1 MPPPKGKAKND
12 SASKSS
18 TASTPSSAAPPPRRK
33 ANIVK
38 SGNAG
43 SSKPAPPPLEP
54 GQTAPPPPLFP
65 LGYKTPLSLL
75 SERCQK
81 NGWERPSV
89 DPKKNA
95 GGTWSA
101 SVTLKRK
108 DSKNGGFET
117 VYMKPPPA
125 PSPIAVEKSSAME
138 AKHWASVY
146 ALYRFSNNLRLN
158 LQLPPQVRDYYSALE
173 KEKAASTPNKTWLWS
188 LTPFETAAAAPP
200 PPSHSQPASTGP
212 SSLASSA
219 PGSASTSRS
228 ATPSN
233 AALRGLVPSGQPVA
247 RPIPKSW
254 SEAPEVRMP
263 TSLRD
268 LVEQTIR
275 DALPPD
281 DLDPNSRDND
291 HSEESEV
298 PLTPEELSLESEL
311 VSSGFRIGHVR
322 RALNLSRSTRTIHE
336 TLRNSVFSHLHLIVP
351 ESDLPQSFKSSKP
364 ADATIRN
371 ATSKDSKELGRAWKA
386 EKIARD
392 VGTPVEWVEKVMKLE
407 GVNESEEKVLDVLA
421 RRLMGPEAQEAGLA
435 EEDLVKGWNQRA
447 ELGAEDVEEL
457 IQRRSDELM
466 GLEGMFGT
474 RFRRIGKDGGCEILI
489 PSARTDGVSLKI
501 IFHSASLYPSPT
513 PDDDASQLPHLPTF
527 FVSSPTLPPY
537 IRLHLLSLLAR
548 QFLPSSEE
556 HGETW
561 MELVRAGYGGVV
573 GEMVS
578 YLEEHVRQAIDHP
591 PDERTV
597 LARLNV
603 ASTSVSAT
611 EEDSTRITKATQAQR
626 KRQTRREPTAADH
639 AKIKEDFERL
649 TETEGY
655 RKMLDQRKRLPAWGM
670 KEKIVGLIKRERVV
684 IVCGETG
691 SGKTTQVPAF
701 VLEDAIINSTGA
713 STSIVVT
720 QPRRVSAIGVA
731 SRVANERC
739 EDVNSTSDRG
749 LVGYAIRGERK
760 ASRECRALF
769 CTTGVV
775 LARLSRGG
783 DPDLEGVSHIFID
796 EVHERSVDSD
806 FLLLELRDILVRNP
820 KIKVILMSATIN
832 QKQFSDYFGGAPVI
846 EIPGFTHPVQDHYLE
861 SYLPTLLSSYK
872 LQPTVKPARKAT
884 QAQIDRMHSSFVE
897 EGVSELDVK
906 ALGALENLTRAE
918 KIDLNVL
925 GATVAYCLDRSKD
938 VGGDVLVFVSGVMEI
953 TQSIAAIRAAVSPA
967 VATSLLVLPL
977 HANLT
982 TSEQTLVFKPTPSG
996 KRKVVV
1002 ATNVAETSITIDG
1015 IIYVVDSGRVKEN
1028 TFDAE
1033 TGVTRLVEQW
1043 TSRAAGRQRRGRA
1056 GRTRPGECFKL
1067 FTRYVDTNSMP
1078 AQPLPEIRRTP
1089 LESLL
1094 LQIKSTRPDADVRD
1108 YLGKALD
1115 PPQVKAIETA
1125 WATLKLLG
1133 AVEEKEGKKE
1143 LSAHLTPLGCHLAMI
1158 PVDLRLAKMLV
1169 LAAIFR
1175 CLDPILTIVALLSS
1189 KPFFLSP
1196 QDKRE
1201 EAKKARAAFYTGRS
1215 DLLSDAK
1222 AFEACLAA
1230 KRDGSAALRHF
1241 LDDNYISQSTFRDVL
1256 SLRNDYL
1263 DALGSVG
1270 FIPMHCSASDPAFN
1284 DNSQNENL
1292 LKAIIYAGTARLVKV
1307 KLPKAVFDKGI
1318 GGAIERER
1326 ESREVKFFEKEEG
1339 RVFLHPTSLLFSETR
1354 FATPFATYFNKHV
1367 TTKPF
1372 LRDATEVPLYA
1383 VLLFSPGHVTMELE
1397 RGVTVHLSA
1406 DEWVHMKC
1414 WPRIGVLVNGL
1425 RKLFDAELEFELE
1438 QPGFGGRT
1446 SAAVGAMLECIS
1458 RDGGLH

>member
-1 MPPPKGKAKND
+1 MAPPKKAKND
-12 SASKSS
+12 PHAKSS
-18 TASTPSSAAPPPRRK
+18 APSTPASTAAPPPRRK

-54 GQTAPPPPLFP
+54 GQAAPPPPLFP

-89 DPKKNA
+89 DPKK
-95 GGTWSA
+95 GSLPGTWTA

-108 DSKNGGFET
+108 HPKSGDYET

-125 PSPIAVEKSSAME
+125 PSPIAVEKPNAME

-188 LTPFETAAAAPP
+188 LTPFETAASAPP
-200 PPSHSQPASTGP
+200 PPSQIPATATSRASSSAPAST
-212 SSLASSA
+212 
-219 PGSASTSRS
+219 STSRS

-233 AALRGLVPSGQPVA
+233 SALRGLVPSGQPVA
-247 RPIPKSW
+247 RPLPKSW
-254 SEAPEVRMP
+254 IEAPEVHMP

-268 LVEQTIR
+268 LVERTIR
-275 DALPPD
+275 DALPSD
-281 DLDPNSRDND
+281 EIDFNSHHD
-291 HSEESEV
+291 HSDEPDV
-298 PLTPEELSLESEL
+298 PSTPEELSLESEL
-311 VSSGFRIGHVR
+311 AATGFRIGHVR
-322 RALNLSRSTRTIHE
+322 RALNLSRSTRTPHE

-351 ESDLPQSFKSSKP
+351 ESDLPLAFKQSKP

-371 ATSKDSKELGRAWKA
+371 ATSKDSTELGKVWKA
-386 EKIARD
+386 EKIAKD
-392 VGTPVEWVEKVMKLE
+392 VGTPVEWVEGVMKLE
-407 GVNESEEKVLDVLA
+407 GVEESEEKVLDVLA
-421 RRLMGPEAQEAGLA
+421 RRLMGPESEQAGLSENNLVRGWTERAQLSA
-435 EEDLVKGWNQRA
+435 EH
-447 ELGAEDVEEL
+447 VEEL
-457 IQRRSDELM
+457 RQRRSDELM
-466 GLEGMFGT
+466 GLEGIFGS
-474 RFRRIGKDGGCEILI
+474 RFRRLGQDGGCEILI
-489 PSARTDGVSLKI
+489 PSPRTDRVSLKI
-501 IFHSASLYPSPT
+501 LFHGASLYPSPALE
-513 PDDDASQLPHLPTF
+513 DDESQLPHLPTF

-537 IRLHLLSLLAR
+537 IRLHLLSLLAQ
-548 QFLPSSEE
+548 QFLPSSAE

-561 MELVRAGYGGVV
+561 MELVRGGYGGVV
-573 GEMVS
+573 GEMVA
-578 YLEEHVRQAIDHP
+578 YLEDHVRQAIDHP

-597 LARLNV
+597 LARLQV
-603 ASTSVSAT
+603 AQMSDVSGLD
-611 EEDSTRITKATQAQR
+611 EDDSTRITKASQAQR
-626 KRQTRREPTAADH
+626 KRQPRREPTAAEH
-639 AKIKEDFERL
+639 AKIKDDFERL
-649 TETEGY
+649 VETDGY
-655 RKMLDQRKRLPAWGM
+655 RKMLDQRKRLPAWSM
-670 KEKIVGLIKRERVV
+670 KQKIVDLINRERVV

-701 VLEDAIINSTGA
+701 VLEDAIVNSRGA

-739 EDVNSTSDRG
+739 EDVNSARG

-760 ASRECRALF
+760 ASRDCRALF

-820 KIKVILMSATIN
+820 KLRVILMSATIN

-872 LQPTVKPARKAT
+872 LQPTAKPARKAT
-884 QAQIDRMHSSFVE
+884 QAQIDRMHSSFIE
-897 EGVSELDVK
+897 EGVSERDVK
-906 ALGALENLTRAE
+906 ALGTLENLSRAE
-918 KIDLNVL
+918 KIDFNVL
-925 GATVAYCLDRSKD
+925 GATVAYCLDRSQD

-953 TQSIAAIRAAVSPA
+953 TQSIAAIRSAVSPS
-967 VATSLLVLPL
+967 VAASLLVLPL

-982 TSEQTLVFKPTPSG
+982 TSEQTLVFRPTPQG
-996 KRKVVV
+996 KRKIVV

-1015 IIYVVDSGRVKEN
+1015 IVYVVDSGRVKEN

-1125 WATLKLLG
+1125 WATLRLLG
-1133 AVEEKEGKKE
+1133 AVEVSDGKSE

-1201 EAKKARAAFYTGRS
+1201 ESKKARSGFYTSRS
-1215 DLLSDAK
+1215 DLISDAK
-1222 AFEACLAA
+1222 AFEACLVA
-1230 KRDGSAALRHF
+1230 KQDGSAALRHF

-1263 DALGSVG
+1263 SALGSVG

-1326 ESREVKFFEKEEG
+1326 ESREVKFYEKEEG

-1406 DEWVHMKC
+1406 EEWVHMKC

-1425 RKLFDAELEFELE
+1425 RKLFDAELESELE
-1438 QPGFGGRT
+1438 QPGFGGPT
-1446 SAAVGAMLECIS
+1446 SSAVRAMLECIS